1 MPEIRKTLAIEVLVC
16 PASSVGPG
24 FGLAMP
30 IMSSA
35 TNIQGLGRGVRSI
48 KAIVGCCMEL
58 DEADLWEER
67 DNVNHTGTWCR
78 VWHATAV
85 CCGLETHDSASQD
98 KALLVTSATAIR
110 RHHRH
115 RVTHLPPQPPRAAAL
130 LTSTWS

>member
-1 MPEIRKTLAIEVLVC
+1 MPPAQAQQAVRPITISSAHTLDGVAMMQTSRHHAGILKTLAIEVLVC
-16 PASSVGPG
+16 PASSVAPG

-30 IMSSA
+30 IMSSD

-85 CCGLETHDSASQD
+85 CCGFGDS
-98 KALLVTSATAIR
+98 
-110 RHHRH
+110 
-115 RVTHLPPQPPRAAAL
+115 
-130 LTSTWS
+130 